1 MSSVENQIFNKA
13 ITEIVKERI
22 SIRTYEPIALQED
35 QKKALKDY
43 IKGIEAPFDGKAR
56 FKIVDNET
64 SLNNNIKLGTYGII
78 KGVSS
83 FIASAV
89 KKGDMNLEELG
100 YKLEKI
106 ILYATSLGLGTCW
119 LGGTFKKSE
128 FSKAMEIEQDEIL
141 PIVSPIGY
149 KAKSK
154 SVVEKLMRTVAGSN
168 NRKVW
173 EEIFFDEGFD
183 NKLTNNKAGVYSE
196 ALEMVRLAPS
206 ASNKQPWRIV
216 KENNIVHFYICH
228 AKGYSSS
235 LGFDMQ
241 RIDMGIAM
249 CHFELTLKEAGILGN
264 FKRCEP
270 NIKVPNDNIE
280 YIISWT
286 MQ

>member
-1 MSSVENQIFNKA
+1 MSSMQNYIFNKS
-13 ITEIVKERI
+13 ITEIIKERI
-22 SIRTYEPIALQED
+22 SIRTYEPIEIEEKL
-35 QKKALKDY
+35 KKDLNDY
-43 IKGIEAPFDGKAR
+43 IKSVEAPFDGKTR

-64 SLNNNIKLGTYGII
+64 SLNNNIKLGTYGLIR
-78 KGVSS
+78 GVSS
-83 FIASAV
+83 FMVSAV
-89 KKGDMNLEELG
+89 KDGDMNLEELG
-100 YKLEKI
+100 YKLEKVV
-106 ILYATSLGLGTCW
+106 LYATSQGLGTCW

-128 FSKAMEIEQDEIL
+128 FSKAMEIQQDELL

-154 SVVEKLMRTVAGSN
+154 SIVEKLMRTVAGSD
-168 NRKVW
+168 NRKQW
-173 EEIFFDEGFD
+173 EEVFFEGSFEK
-183 NKLTNNKAGVYSE
+183 KLTYNEAGVYSE

-216 KENNIVHFYICH
+216 KDNNMFHFYICH

-249 CHFELTLKEAGILGN
+249 CHFDLTVKETGVFGN
-264 FKRCEP
+264 FKKCEP
-270 NIKVPNDNIE
+270 NIKVPKDNIE